1 MKKTE
6 ALKKTIE
13 LFQAE
18 LDKATLP
25 FRGKAIAQDSIE
37 ESRTR
42 LAEFLAYMERKGLI
56 ESVDQNPDRPTWVIR
71 QDAAD
76 RSKLWIM
83 PGNDAARV
91 VMGLP
96 IPERKQPSDKKHPW
110 RRDGMVEDAARKEA
124 KVTSMLLSFIPH
136 SIAISSAYPQTPAP
150 ASRRKSIVISSIA
163 GPNPAHGEGIDRFPT
178 PSSSLLEGLWPG
190 FRALL

>member
-1 MKKTE
+1 MKNTE

-37 ESRTR
+37 ENKTR

-71 QDAAD
+71 QDATD

-96 IPERKQPSDKKHPW
+96 LAEKKGPSKDHPW
-110 RRDGMVEDAARKEA
+110 RKYDSKVETKSKVEYMRKVAQVYNSTRDVRTDNAPIFRDLKHQAKAKLKRKQKA
-124 KVTSMLLSFIPH
+124 
-136 SIAISSAYPQTPAP
+136 
-150 ASRRKSIVISSIA
+150 
-163 GPNPAHGEGIDRFPT
+163 
-178 PSSSLLEGLWPG
+178 
-190 FRALL
+190 

>member
-124 KVTSMLLSFIPH
+124 KVTSMRKVGEVYAQNRDIR
-136 SIAISSAYPQTPAP
+136 TDTAP
-150 ASRRKSIVISSIA
+150 IYKEFRHTKRQKEWRRRKREA
-163 GPNPAHGEGIDRFPT
+163 
-178 PSSSLLEGLWPG
+178 
-190 FRALL
+190 